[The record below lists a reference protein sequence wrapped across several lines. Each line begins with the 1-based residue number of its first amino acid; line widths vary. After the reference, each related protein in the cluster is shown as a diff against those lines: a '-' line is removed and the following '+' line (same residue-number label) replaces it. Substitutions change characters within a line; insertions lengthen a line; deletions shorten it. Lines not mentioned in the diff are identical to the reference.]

1 VRSRPSGLVLL
12 GLPVYVPTNQQLP
25 DILGKEQV
33 WSFLLSVNSRANTSL
48 HAATAASVAKT
59 YGPTP
64 STTVDEGEEHKR
76 ASKPLSGTLRQ
87 EMLQELTR
95 VQKYVER

>member
-64 STTVDEGEEHKR
+64 STTVDEGE
-76 ASKPLSGTLRQ
+76 AGTLRQ